1 MRKLAEPIYQS
12 GAQGLAALAD
22 DAKMRQEIVEGGGLL
37 DLFTRD
43 THESLRR
50 ALLILCFVSL
60 LLFIPLILFSASW
73 IPNRSA
79 RGRKHRWWPR
89 C

>member
-1 MRKLAEPIYQS
+1 MRKLAEPIYEG
-12 GAQGLAALAD
+12 GAQELAALAD
-22 DAKMRQEIVEGGGLL
+22 DPDMRQDIIEGGGAL
-37 DLFTRD
+37 DLFTQQ
-43 THESLRR
+43 THQLLRR
-50 ALLILCFVSL
+50 ALLILCLLSL

>member
-1 MRKLAEPIYQS
+1 MRKLAEPIYEG

-37 DLFTRD
+37 DLFAQQ
-43 THESLRR
+43 THQSLRR
-50 ALLILCFVSL
+50 ALLILCLVSL

-79 RGRKHRWWPR
+79 RGRKDRWWPR